1 MPQCINSFF
10 SELKAIIKK
19 EKIIKRFN
27 KEELESIIFDFEKFI
42 LSKMYN
48 KLFPSASTDEDI
60 LFYKKCNR
68 LSFINPNNVDK
79 NKNLINDN
87 LINKAI
93 EYIDD
98 IDDNLSPSGKM
109 ESIDKAFEIINNSI
123 TFNTGKVN
131 LGVDDETKPLI
142 YAIIKSKPKN
152 INSNYKYCELYL
164 NHELSMRKYG
174 LILSQIYMVIKI
186 VKDLKHTDLIGVTEK
201 EFGNDEII
209 EEENSSLSD
218 EIQKDN

>member
-1 MPQCINSFF
+1 M
-10 SELKAIIKK
+10 
-19 EKIIKRFN
+19 
-27 KEELESIIFDFEKFI
+27 
-42 LSKMYN
+42 
-48 KLFPSASTDEDI
+48 
-60 LFYKKCNR
+60 
-68 LSFINPNNVDK
+68 
-79 NKNLINDN
+79 
-87 LINKAI
+87 
-93 EYIDD
+93 
-98 IDDNLSPSGKM
+98 SPTGKM

-174 LILSQIYMVIKI
+174 LILSQIYMIIKI
-186 VKDLKHTDLIGVTEK
+186 VKDLKHTDLIGVTEEK
-201 EFGNDEII
+201 FGNDEIIEEI

-218 EIQKDN
+218 EIQEDNQKNQ